1 MWQLVGHGQAGGA
14 VVAVA
19 PLAVPLGVA
28 VGGLAWAYRLFRMR
42 SGAGGLTPA
51 APAAFDQRQWR
62 HQVRS
67 ARALIAAPGS
77 LPLLSGDGQ
86 VAAGATIR
94 SVRHRT
100 GPAVVIPYERL
111 RSHQVVIGST
121 GTGKTTLLLRLWAG
135 FMAAGLRR
143 HAAGTGRP
151 PLLVVL
157 DCKGGAS
164 SRKVADRTRRVLRDA
179 GARSTAIWPDETPL
193 SLWTLPPDRL
203 VTTLLDLIEH
213 GTGGAAYYSDVME
226 ALVALAVCAP
236 CGPPASSADF
246 LARLDADWLAMVYG
260 ASGDGAGVATARSS
274 AKAFNDVRL
283 RFAALWRR
291 LGGGLDGCAS
301 YADADAWYCVLEGT
315 AEVAVAEAQ
324 ARALTD
330 LLAFHALDGER
341 EILLC
346 VDEFSAVSRRL
357 PIWQLYERARSLGL
371 AVQVSAQSWEGLA
384 GSEDERNRVA
394 ATAEGGIWLLRTP
407 RPDAVVA
414 LAGTQSS
421 VDTTRRF
428 DGAGAWS
435 DDGLSRTRLA
445 PVLDGD
451 IVRRLEVGQVA
462 YVYRGGVTFL
472 QIKRLTG
479 KQAAIGRGSVATA
492 PAGAADAADGAA
504 GWPADLTRPAAAA
517 ADGVQRPPRWPA
529 DTDASGEPP
538 TMPLPVI
545 GAAPRAARRSRERGI
560 RLPSDSGR
568 RRSDREIRR
577 CPTLARCSTMHSGR
591 GVTETSPGQSRV
603 ASSRAQ
609 RRHGRR
615 RSIRPARAADAAGP
629 VGRRCAGRV
638 AADRSGD
645 ASGPG
650 GRRRPGQVR
659 RGRRRLRHSPDRF
672 RPRRGARRPRP
683 EATADPGGRHA
694 HRNGRT
700 PDGSARGGRHR
711 VGRATP
717 VGRRLRAPV
726 RLRPPAVRL
735 PRLTWQNRRPGGLAL
750 RVACAAAVGVVAVVI
765 SGWSPGLVGVLAG
778 VLTWL
783 SRHRP
788 ARLHAA
794 PV

>member
-1 MWQLVGHGQAGGA
+1 MRRAVGRAVLRLLRLAAVAAAAVAVAPVTAVAAGAAGYAWWRGWTPRRLYLAAAWCLPMAAAWLIAVAVWPERAADLVTAPGFRPPPPGVGPGAPWLRVVAAPYRAWTGMWQLAGHGQAAGA
-14 VVAVA
+14 AVAVT
-19 PLAVPLGVA
+19 PLAVPLGLA
-28 VGGLAWAYRLFRMR
+28 VGGLGWAYRLLRMR

-62 HQVRS
+62 HQARS

-77 LPLLSGDGQ
+77 LPLLSAGGQ
-86 VAAGATIR
+86 IAVGATIR
-94 SVRHRT
+94 AVRHRA
-100 GPAVVIPYERL
+100 GPAAMIPYERL

-143 HAAGTGRP
+143 HAAGTGLP

-164 SRKVADRTRRVLRDA
+164 SRKIADRTRRVLRDA
-179 GARSTAIWPDETPL
+179 GARSTAIWPDETAL

-236 CGPPASSADF
+236 CGPPVNSADF
-246 LARLDADWLAMVYG
+246 LGRLDADWLAMVYG

-274 AKAFNDVRL
+274 AKAFNDVKL

-291 LGGGLDGCAS
+291 LGGGLDGCAT

-315 AEVAVAEAQ
+315 AEAAVAEAQ

-330 LLAFHALDGER
+330 LLAFYALDGER

-384 GSEDERNRVA
+384 GTQDERNRVA

-407 RPDAVVA
+407 RPEPVA
-414 LAGTQSS
+414 ELAGMQPT

-428 DGAGAWS
+428 DGAGPWS

-479 KQAAIGRGSVATA
+479 KQAALGPGVGSVVAAGLADRAGRG
-492 PAGAADAADGAA
+492 AGA
-504 GWPADLTRPAAAA
+504 
-517 ADGVQRPPRWPA
+517 
-529 DTDASGEPP
+529 
-538 TMPLPVI
+538 
-545 GAAPRAARRSRERGI
+545 
-560 RLPSDSGR
+560 
-568 RRSDREIRR
+568 
-577 CPTLARCSTMHSGR
+577 GR
-591 GVTETSPGQSRV
+591 GG
-603 ASSRAQ
+603 
-609 RRHGRR
+609 
-615 RSIRPARAADAAGP
+615 
-629 VGRRCAGRV
+629 
-638 AADRSGD
+638 GD
-645 ASGPG
+645 AG
-650 GRRRPGQVR
+650 GGERA
-659 RGRRRLRHSPDRF
+659 RGRRGCALAGGLRRVRGRYGRRGGRGYGTTGGRAGVRRTADDSAARHRGDAGNADERGAGIGGAGPAGCQ
-672 RPRRGARRPRP
+672 RGARRCI
-683 EATADPGGRHA
+683 
-694 HRNGRT
+694 
-700 PDGSARGGRHR
+700 RG
-711 VGRATP
+711 
-717 VGRRLRAPV
+717 
-726 RLRPPAVRL
+726 
-735 PRLTWQNRRPGGLAL
+735 
-750 RVACAAAVGVVAVVI
+750 AA
-765 SGWSPGLVGVLAG
+765 
-778 VLTWL
+778 
-783 SRHRP
+783 
-788 ARLHAA
+788 
-794 PV
+794 

>member
-1 MWQLVGHGQAGGA
+1 VRRAAGRGVLWLLRVAVVAAAAVAVAPVTAVAAGAAAYAWWRGWTPRRLYEAALWCLPMAAAWLIAAAVWPERAAMPVAASGYRPLPPGVGPGAAWFRVIAAPYRAWTGMWQLIGHGQADGA

-19 PLAVPLGVA
+19 PLAIGVGIA
-28 VGGLAWAYRLFRMR
+28 VGGLAWTYRIFRMR
-42 SGAGGLTPA
+42 SGAGGLTPT

-77 LPLLSGDGQ
+77 LPLLSAGGQ
-86 VAAGATIR
+86 VAVGATIR
-94 SVRHRT
+94 AVRHRT
-100 GPAVVIPYERL
+100 GPAAVIPYERL

-143 HAAGTGRP
+143 HTAGTGRP

-226 ALVALAVCAP
+226 ALVSLAVGAP
-236 CGPPASSADF
+236 CGPPVNSADF

-260 ASGDGAGVATARSS
+260 ASGDGASVATARSS

-291 LGGGLDGCAS
+291 LGGGLDGCAT

-330 LLAFHALDGER
+330 LLAFYALDGER

-414 LAGTQSS
+414 MAGTQST

-435 DDGLSRTRLA
+435 DDGLSRTRLT

-451 IVRRLEVGQVA
+451 IVRRLAVGQVA

-479 KQAAIGRGSVATA
+479 TQAAIGRSSASVIA
-492 PAGAADAADGAA
+492 AGLADGTGRGA
-504 GWPADLTRPAAAA
+504 GR
-517 ADGVQRPPRWPA
+517 ADGVGLFTAGEPTGGAPWP
-529 DTDASGEPP
+529 TGIGVPGEPP
-538 TMPLPVI
+538 TIPLPVI
-545 GAAPRAARRSRERGI
+545 GAAAGAGAAFSPADRDPVFWSSSGPPWRPAPRA
-560 RLPSDSGR
+560 DSGVPGGTPPGSR
-568 RRSDREIRR
+568 PGI
-577 CPTLARCSTMHSGR
+577 PT
-591 GVTETSPGQSRV
+591 
-603 ASSRAQ
+603 
-609 RRHGRR
+609 
-615 RSIRPARAADAAGP
+615 AGTH
-629 VGRRCAGRV
+629 
-638 AADRSGD
+638 
-645 ASGPG
+645 ASGVPA
-650 GRRRPGQVR
+650 
-659 RGRRRLRHSPDRF
+659 LPDVSEVLDDAF
-672 RPRRGARRPRP
+672 GARR
-683 EATADPGGRHA
+683 D
-694 HRNGRT
+694 
-700 PDGSARGGRHR
+700 
-711 VGRATP
+711 
-717 VGRRLRAPV
+717 
-726 RLRPPAVRL
+726 
-735 PRLTWQNRRPGGLAL
+735 
-750 RVACAAAVGVVAVVI
+750 
-765 SGWSPGLVGVLAG
+765 
-778 VLTWL
+778 
-783 SRHRP
+783 
-788 ARLHAA
+788 
-794 PV
+794 

>member
-1 MWQLVGHGQAGGA
+1 MRRAIGRGALWLVRLAVVTAAAVAVAPMTAVAAGAAGYAWWRGWTPRRLYEAAAWSLPMAAAWLIAVAVWPEHADRGTGPGFRPPPPGVGPGSPWFRIVVAPYRAWTGMWQLAGHGQAAGA

-19 PLAVPLGVA
+19 PLAVPLGIA
-28 VGGLAWAYRLFRMR
+28 LGGLAWTYRIFRMR

-77 LPLLSGDGQ
+77 LPLLSAGGQ
-86 VAAGATIR
+86 VAVGAAIR
-94 SVRHRT
+94 SVRHRA
-100 GPAVVIPYERL
+100 GAAAVIPYERL

-164 SRKVADRTRRVLRDA
+164 SRKIADRTRRVLRDA

-226 ALVALAVCAP
+226 ALVSLAVCAP
-236 CGPPASSADF
+236 CGPPVNSADF
-246 LARLDADWLAMVYG
+246 LGRLDADWLAMVYG
-260 ASGDGAGVATARSS
+260 ANGDGAGVATARSS

-283 RFAALWRR
+283 RFTALWRR
-291 LGGGLDGCAS
+291 LGGGLDGCAT

-315 AEVAVAEAQ
+315 AEIAVAEAQ

-330 LLAFHALDGER
+330 LLAFYALDGER

-384 GSEDERNRVA
+384 DSQDERNRVA

-407 RPDAVVA
+407 RPDPVVE
-414 LAGTQSS
+414 LAGTQPS

-428 DGAGAWS
+428 EGAGAWS

-451 IVRRLEVGQVA
+451 LVRRLEVGQVA

-479 KQAAIGRGSVATA
+479 RQAALGPGTAAVIAAGAGGRAGRGAGR
-492 PAGAADAADGAA
+492 PAGASGAGHPGEDSGPLA
-504 GWPADLTRPAAAA
+504 GARAP
-517 ADGVQRPPRWPA
+517 
-529 DTDASGEPP
+529 GEPP
-538 TMPLPVI
+538 TIPLPVVGATPGAGAGFGWTGRGPAFGNPSGPPWERVS
-545 GAAPRAARRSRERGI
+545 GAASGAPGSSPPGSWPGMTAAQA
-560 RLPSDSGR
+560 L
-568 RRSDREIRR
+568 
-577 CPTLARCSTMHSGR
+577 
-591 GVTETSPGQSRV
+591 
-603 ASSRAQ
+603 
-609 RRHGRR
+609 
-615 RSIRPARAADAAGP
+615 
-629 VGRRCAGRV
+629 
-638 AADRSGD
+638 
-645 ASGPG
+645 ASGVPA
-650 GRRRPGQVR
+650 
-659 RGRRRLRHSPDRF
+659 LPDVSEVLDDAF
-672 RPRRGARRPRP
+672 GARR
-683 EATADPGGRHA
+683 E
-694 HRNGRT
+694 
-700 PDGSARGGRHR
+700 
-711 VGRATP
+711 
-717 VGRRLRAPV
+717 
-726 RLRPPAVRL
+726 
-735 PRLTWQNRRPGGLAL
+735 
-750 RVACAAAVGVVAVVI
+750 
-765 SGWSPGLVGVLAG
+765 
-778 VLTWL
+778 
-783 SRHRP
+783 
-788 ARLHAA
+788 
-794 PV
+794 

>member
-1 MWQLVGHGQAGGA
+1 VRRAVGRGAAWLLKNGILVAAAIAVAPVTLVAVGAAGYAWWRGWSPGRLYKAAVWCLPMAAAWLAAVVVWPVRIIGHGGPVGAAGAAGAAIGGTGPGGGYPPGVGPGAAWFRLVAAPFRAWAGMWQLAGHGQAGGA

-19 PLAVPLGVA
+19 PLAVPLGIA
-28 VGGLAWAYRLFRMR
+28 VGGVAWAYRLFRMR

-94 SVRHRT
+94 SVRHRA
-100 GPAVVIPYERL
+100 GPAAVIPYERL

-193 SLWTLPPDRL
+193 SLWTLPSDRL

-226 ALVALAVCAP
+226 ALVSLAVCAP
-236 CGPPASSADF
+236 CGPPANSADF

-260 ASGDGAGVATARSS
+260 ASGDGAGVATVRSS
-274 AKAFNDVRL
+274 AKAFNDVKL

-291 LGGGLDGCAS
+291 LGSGLDGCAT

-330 LLAFHALDGER
+330 LLAFYALDGER

-414 LAGTQSS
+414 MAGTQST
-421 VDTTRRF
+421 VDTSRRF
-428 DGAGAWS
+428 DGGGAWS
-435 DDGLSRTRLA
+435 DDGLSRTRPT

-479 KQAAIGRGSVATA
+479 TQAAIGPGMGSIFA
-492 PAGAADAADGAA
+492 AGLAGGAA
-504 GWPADLTRPAAAA
+504 GRL
-517 ADGVQRPPRWPA
+517 DGVGV
-529 DTDASGEPP
+529 SGEPP
-538 TMPLPVI
+538 TIPLPVI
-545 GAAPRAARRSRERGI
+545 GAAPGAGAGFIRAEA
-560 RLPSDSGR
+560 
-568 RRSDREIRR
+568 
-577 CPTLARCSTMHSGR
+577 
-591 GVTETSPGQSRV
+591 SP
-603 ASSRAQ
+603 
-609 RRHGRR
+609 
-615 RSIRPARAADAAGP
+615 
-629 VGRRCAGRV
+629 
-638 AADRSGD
+638 
-645 ASGPG
+645 
-650 GRRRPGQVR
+650 
-659 RGRRRLRHSPDRF
+659 
-672 RPRRGARRPRP
+672 
-683 EATADPGGRHA
+683 
-694 HRNGRT
+694 
-700 PDGSARGGRHR
+700 
-711 VGRATP
+711 
-717 VGRRLRAPV
+717 
-726 RLRPPAVRL
+726 
-735 PRLTWQNRRPGGLAL
+735 
-750 RVACAAAVGVVAVVI
+750 
-765 SGWSPGLVGVLAG
+765 VLAG
-778 VLTWL
+778 S
-783 SRHRP
+783 SRP
-788 ARLHAA
+788 PWA
-794 PV
+794 PVSPAASGGPALPDVSEVLDDAFGVRRD

>member
-1 MWQLVGHGQAGGA
+1 VRRAVGRGALWLLRNAVLVGVAVAVAPVTLVAVGAAGYAWWRGWTPRRLYQAAVWCLPMAAAWLVAVVVWPARVIGNGRPGGTAAAGGTGPAGGNPPGVGPGTAWFRMAAAPYRLWAGMWQLVGHGQAGGA

-19 PLAVPLGVA
+19 SLAVPLGVTA
-28 VGGLAWAYRLFRMR
+28 GGVAWAYRLFRMR

-77 LPLLSGDGQ
+77 LPLRSGDGQ
-86 VAAGATIR
+86 VAVGATIR
-94 SVRHRT
+94 SVRHRA
-100 GPAVVIPYERL
+100 GPAMVIPYERL

-135 FMAAGLRR
+135 FMASGLRR

-213 GTGGAAYYSDVME
+213 GTGGAAYYNDVME
-226 ALVALAVCAP
+226 ALVSIAVCAP
-236 CGPPASSADF
+236 CGPPANSADF
-246 LARLDADWLAMVYG
+246 LSRLDADWLAMVYG

-274 AKAFNDVRL
+274 AKAFHDVKL

-291 LGGGLDGCAS
+291 LGSGLDGCAT

-330 LLAFHALDGER
+330 LLAFYALDGER

-414 LAGTQSS
+414 MAGTQSA
-421 VDTTRRF
+421 VDTSRRF

-479 KQAAIGRGSVATA
+479 TQAALGPGSASLI
-492 PAGAADAADGAA
+492 PGGWADGAGRGARRRA
-504 GWPADLTRPAAAA
+504 GV
-517 ADGVQRPPRWPA
+517 GVPGARVPGARVPSDVPGVGV
-529 DTDASGEPP
+529 SGEPP
-538 TMPLPVI
+538 TIPLPVV
-545 GAAPRAARRSRERGI
+545 GAAPGAGAGFTWA
-560 RLPSDSGR
+560 G
-568 RRSDREIRR
+568 
-577 CPTLARCSTMHSGR
+577 A
-591 GVTETSPGQSRV
+591 V
-603 ASSRAQ
+603 
-609 RRHGRR
+609 
-615 RSIRPARAADAAGP
+615 AAGVP
-629 VGRRCAGRV
+629 ALPDVSEV
-638 AADRSGD
+638 LDD
-645 ASGPG
+645 A
-650 GRRRPGQVR
+650 
-659 RGRRRLRHSPDRF
+659 F
-672 RPRRGARRPRP
+672 GARR
-683 EATADPGGRHA
+683 E
-694 HRNGRT
+694 
-700 PDGSARGGRHR
+700 
-711 VGRATP
+711 
-717 VGRRLRAPV
+717 
-726 RLRPPAVRL
+726 
-735 PRLTWQNRRPGGLAL
+735 
-750 RVACAAAVGVVAVVI
+750 
-765 SGWSPGLVGVLAG
+765 
-778 VLTWL
+778 
-783 SRHRP
+783 
-788 ARLHAA
+788 
-794 PV
+794 

>member
-1 MWQLVGHGQAGGA
+1 MRRAVGRGVLWLLRTGILVAGAIAVAPVTLVAVGAAGYAWWRGWTPRRLYTAAVWCLPMAGAWLVAVVVWPARTIGHGGPGDAAGSGGGTGPGGGYPPGVGPGAAWFRLVAAPFRVWAGMWQLVGHGQAAGA

-19 PLAVPLGVA
+19 PLAVPLGIA
-28 VGGLAWAYRLFRMR
+28 VGGVAWAYRLFRMR

-94 SVRHRT
+94 SVRHRA
-100 GPAVVIPYERL
+100 GPAALIPYERL

-226 ALVALAVCAP
+226 ALVSLAVCAP
-236 CGPPASSADF
+236 CGPPANSADF
-246 LARLDADWLAMVYG
+246 LSRLDADWLAMVYG

-274 AKAFNDVRL
+274 AKAFNDVKL

-291 LGGGLDGCAS
+291 LGSGLDGCAT

-330 LLAFHALDGER
+330 LLAFYALDGER

-414 LAGTQSS
+414 MAGTQSA
-421 VDTTRRF
+421 VDTSRRF

-479 KQAAIGRGSVATA
+479 RQAAIGPGSASII
-492 PAGAADAADGAA
+492 PGGLADGAERGA
-504 GWPADLTRPAAAA
+504 GRLAGMGA
-517 ADGVQRPPRWPA
+517 Q
-529 DTDASGEPP
+529 GEPP
-538 TMPLPVI
+538 TIPLPVI
-545 GAAPRAARRSRERGI
+545 GAAAGAGAGFTRAGALAVGVPA
-560 RLPSDSGR
+560 LPDVSEVLD
-568 RRSDREIRR
+568 
-577 CPTLARCSTMHSGR
+577 
-591 GVTETSPGQSRV
+591 
-603 ASSRAQ
+603 
-609 RRHGRR
+609 
-615 RSIRPARAADAAGP
+615 DA
-629 VGRRCAGRV
+629 
-638 AADRSGD
+638 
-645 ASGPG
+645 
-650 GRRRPGQVR
+650 
-659 RGRRRLRHSPDRF
+659 F
-672 RPRRGARRPRP
+672 GARR
-683 EATADPGGRHA
+683 G
-694 HRNGRT
+694 
-700 PDGSARGGRHR
+700 
-711 VGRATP
+711 
-717 VGRRLRAPV
+717 
-726 RLRPPAVRL
+726 
-735 PRLTWQNRRPGGLAL
+735 
-750 RVACAAAVGVVAVVI
+750 
-765 SGWSPGLVGVLAG
+765 
-778 VLTWL
+778 
-783 SRHRP
+783 
-788 ARLHAA
+788 
-794 PV
+794 

>member
-1 MWQLVGHGQAGGA
+1 MGHGIFWLARVTVLVAVAVALAPVTLVAAGAFAYGWWRGAPPRRIYLAASWCLPMVAAWLAAVAAWPASAANSGTRWFRVVAAPYLAWDAMWRFIEHGHLAAAAVAAAPPAIPLGLVAGGA
-14 VVAVA
+14 C
-19 PLAVPLGVA
+19 
-28 VGGLAWAYRLFRMR
+28 WAYRRVRMR
-42 SGAGGLTPA
+42 TGAGGLTPE
-51 APAAFDQRQWR
+51 APGAFDARQWQ
-62 HQVRS
+62 HQVRA

-77 LPLLSGDGQ
+77 LPLLSRDGH
-86 VAAGATIR
+86 VVAGATIR
-94 SVRHRT
+94 AVRAGAGQHGAGQRGAGQRGAGRT
-100 GPAVVIPYERL
+100 ASIPYERL

-135 FMAAGLRR
+135 FMSAGLRR
-143 HAAGTGRP
+143 YAAGPDQVNGAQR

-179 GARSTAIWPDETPL
+179 GARSTAIWPDEASL

-213 GTGGAAYYSDVME
+213 GTGGAAYYTDVME
-226 ALVALAVCAP
+226 ALVSLAVFAP
-236 CGPPASSADF
+236 CGPPANSADF

-274 AKAFNDVRL
+274 AKAFNDVKL

-291 LGGGLDGCAS
+291 LGSGLDGCAT

-330 LLAFHALDGER
+330 LLAFYALDGER

-414 LAGTQSS
+414 MAGTQST

-428 DGAGAWS
+428 DGAGPWS
-435 DDGLSRTRLA
+435 DDGLSRTRPA
-445 PVLDGD
+445 PILDGD

-479 KQAAIGRGSVATA
+479 RQAAIGPGLGSIISVGLAGGARGAGTA
-492 PAGAADAADGAA
+492 GRAD
-504 GWPADLTRPAAAA
+504 R
-517 ADGVQRPPRWPA
+517 
-529 DTDASGEPP
+529 
-538 TMPLPVI
+538 
-545 GAAPRAARRSRERGI
+545 
-560 RLPSDSGR
+560 DSG
-568 RRSDREIRR
+568 
-577 CPTLARCSTMHSGR
+577 
-591 GVTETSPGQSRV
+591 
-603 ASSRAQ
+603 
-609 RRHGRR
+609 
-615 RSIRPARAADAAGP
+615 
-629 VGRRCAGRV
+629 
-638 AADRSGD
+638 
-645 ASGPG
+645 
-650 GRRRPGQVR
+650 
-659 RGRRRLRHSPDRF
+659 
-672 RPRRGARRPRP
+672 
-683 EATADPGGRHA
+683 
-694 HRNGRT
+694 
-700 PDGSARGGRHR
+700 
-711 VGRATP
+711 
-717 VGRRLRAPV
+717 
-726 RLRPPAVRL
+726 
-735 PRLTWQNRRPGGLAL
+735 
-750 RVACAAAVGVVAVVI
+750 
-765 SGWSPGLVGVLAG
+765 
-778 VLTWL
+778 
-783 SRHRP
+783 
-788 ARLHAA
+788 
-794 PV
+794 

>member
-1 MWQLVGHGQAGGA
+1 MWFRLVAAPFRAWAGMWQLVGHGQAGGA

-19 PLAVPLGVA
+19 PLAVPLGIA
-28 VGGLAWAYRLFRMR
+28 VGGVAWAYRLFRMR

-94 SVRHRT
+94 SVRHRA
-100 GPAVVIPYERL
+100 GPAALIPYERL

-226 ALVALAVCAP
+226 ALVSLAVCAP
-236 CGPPASSADF
+236 CGPPANSADF
-246 LARLDADWLAMVYG
+246 LSRLDADWLAMVYG

-274 AKAFNDVRL
+274 AKAFNDVKL

-291 LGGGLDGCAS
+291 LGSGLDGCAT

-330 LLAFHALDGER
+330 LLAFYALDGER

-414 LAGTQSS
+414 MAGTQSA
-421 VDTTRRF
+421 VDTSRRF

-479 KQAAIGRGSVATA
+479 RQAAIGPGSGSII
-492 PAGAADAADGAA
+492 PGGLADGAERGA
-504 GWPADLTRPAAAA
+504 GRLAGT
-517 ADGVQRPPRWPA
+517 GVQ
-529 DTDASGEPP
+529 GEPP
-538 TMPLPVI
+538 TIPLPVI
-545 GAAPRAARRSRERGI
+545 GAAAGAGAGFTRAGALAVGVPA
-560 RLPSDSGR
+560 LPDVSEVLD
-568 RRSDREIRR
+568 
-577 CPTLARCSTMHSGR
+577 
-591 GVTETSPGQSRV
+591 
-603 ASSRAQ
+603 
-609 RRHGRR
+609 
-615 RSIRPARAADAAGP
+615 DA
-629 VGRRCAGRV
+629 
-638 AADRSGD
+638 
-645 ASGPG
+645 
-650 GRRRPGQVR
+650 
-659 RGRRRLRHSPDRF
+659 F
-672 RPRRGARRPRP
+672 GARR
-683 EATADPGGRHA
+683 G
-694 HRNGRT
+694 
-700 PDGSARGGRHR
+700 
-711 VGRATP
+711 
-717 VGRRLRAPV
+717 
-726 RLRPPAVRL
+726 
-735 PRLTWQNRRPGGLAL
+735 
-750 RVACAAAVGVVAVVI
+750 
-765 SGWSPGLVGVLAG
+765 
-778 VLTWL
+778 
-783 SRHRP
+783 
-788 ARLHAA
+788 
-794 PV
+794 

>member
-1 MWQLVGHGQAGGA
+1 VQSAVGRGAGWLLRLALVAAAAVAVAPVTAVAAGAAGYAWWRGWTPRRLYAAALWCLPMAAAWLIAVAVWPERAAALVTAPGFRLPPPGVGPGATWLRVAAAPYRAWTGMWQLVDHGQAGGA

-28 VGGLAWAYRLFRMR
+28 VGGLAWTYRLFRMR

-77 LPLLSGDGQ
+77 LPLLSSSGQ

-94 SVRHRT
+94 SVRHRA
-100 GPAVVIPYERL
+100 GPAAVIPYERL

-226 ALVALAVCAP
+226 ALVSLAVCAP
-236 CGPPASSADF
+236 CGPPVNSADF

-492 PAGAADAADGAA
+492 AADAADGAA
-504 GWPADLTRPAAAA
+504 AWPADRTRPAAGAA
-517 ADGVQRPPRWPA
+517 GGAQQPSRWLADA
-529 DTDASGEPP
+529 EASDEPP

-545 GAAPRAARRSRERGI
+545 GAGTAFSGAGHPAVFGRWPAAFG
-560 RLPSDSGR
+560 
-568 RRSDREIRR
+568 
-577 CPTLARCSTMHSGR
+577 
-591 GVTETSPGQSRV
+591 
-603 ASSRAQ
+603 
-609 RRHGRR
+609 
-615 RSIRPARAADAAGP
+615 
-629 VGRRCAGRV
+629 
-638 AADRSGD
+638 SGD
-645 ASGPG
+645 PS
-650 GRRRPGQVR
+650 
-659 RGRRRLRHSPDRF
+659 LPDVSEVLDDAF
-672 RPRRGARRPRP
+672 GARR
-683 EATADPGGRHA
+683 D
-694 HRNGRT
+694 
-700 PDGSARGGRHR
+700 
-711 VGRATP
+711 
-717 VGRRLRAPV
+717 
-726 RLRPPAVRL
+726 
-735 PRLTWQNRRPGGLAL
+735 
-750 RVACAAAVGVVAVVI
+750 
-765 SGWSPGLVGVLAG
+765 
-778 VLTWL
+778 
-783 SRHRP
+783 
-788 ARLHAA
+788 
-794 PV
+794 